1 MKNVRIQIK
10 DLIQAC
16 RDLGEVKVV
25 AAGSM
30 YATLE
35 TTKEQRGKISV
46 TWEFD

>member
-1 MKNVRIQIK
+1 MRNVRIQIK
-10 DLIQAC
+10 NLIQVC

-35 TTKEQRGKISV
+35 TTEEQRDKISV
-46 TWEFD
+46 TWDFD

>member
-35 TTKEQRGKISV
+35 TSHEQRVKLSV
-46 TWEFD
+46 SWDFD